1 MAKVLQRTRSIPQLL
16 HAESSSFLEV
26 LRERK
31 ELGENQMGNL
41 CKALYRSGDQI
52 NPTWY
57 QVGAWWSASEIC
69 QCHIGTTKNWN

>member
-31 ELGENQMGNL
+31 ELGENQMRNL

-57 QVGAWWSASEIC
+57 QDIGAWWSASEIC
-69 QCHIGTTKNWN
+69 Q